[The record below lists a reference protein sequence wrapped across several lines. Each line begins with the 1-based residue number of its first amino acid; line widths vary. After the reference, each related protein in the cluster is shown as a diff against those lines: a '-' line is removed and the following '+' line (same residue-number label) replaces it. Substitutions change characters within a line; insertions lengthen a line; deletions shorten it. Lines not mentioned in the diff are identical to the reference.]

1 MSLILIVLLPLVGM
15 AIPPLLARTN
25 RNLAFASAAGLASTS
40 LVLLLSRSTAVFAG
54 EVERWSVAWIPSI
67 GWNLS
72 FMVDGLG
79 FMFALLILGIG
90 VLIIIYARSYLPESD
105 NTGRFYC
112 YLLLFMGSMVG
123 VVLSDNVLTMVVFWE
138 LTSLSSFLL
147 IGYWSHTVE
156 GRQGARMAL
165 VVTGMGGLALLA
177 GALLLGN
184 IVGSYELSTILQ
196 SRALVDASPLAST
209 ALLLILLGAFTKS
222 AQFPFHFW
230 LPHAMAAPTPVS
242 AYLHSATMVKLGVF
256 LMARIFPVFAGSEM
270 WLFLVGGTGL
280 ATMALAAYWT
290 IFKDDL
296 KALLAYS
303 TISHLGLMTF
313 LFGIGTP
320 MAAVAA
326 VFHIL
331 NHCAFK
337 AALFM
342 TAGIVDHEAGTR
354 DLRKLGGLYGL
365 MPITGTLALIGAA
378 AMAGLPPLNGFI
390 SKEMM
395 LEESLHVHAGSL
407 PGWVVPAIVT
417 LAALLSVAYSC
428 RFAFGTFFGE
438 RPESFPH
445 PPHEPPNGMRLPVA
459 ILIAI
464 CVAVGLFPEQ
474 IAEPLVKVSGTAV
487 VGEPLPSFHLA
498 LWHGFGTPLM
508 MSLIAIV
515 GGALLYAGR
524 GRLFAA
530 HNAASVR
537 VVAKRLY
544 DGVIDATVT
553 FSERVTLALQNGSLQ
568 RYLSLLVGAAII
580 VGFWPFWQLGYSSGS
595 LPSTP
600 TDIPS
605 IVGFGLLVVTA
616 VGTAVFHR
624 RRLVALVM
632 LGVVGLVVTLAF
644 VHFSAPDLAL
654 TQISV
659 EFVTIVM
666 ILVALHLLPK
676 NSPRESPGL
685 RRVRDV
691 GLAIAAGGGVTA
703 LVYAVLT
710 RPFPFESIS
719 EYHLA
724 NSVPGGGGHNV
735 VNVILVD
742 FRGYDTFGEISVLA
756 IAALGIY
763 ALIDQFGLGRLS
775 PGLKDQE
782 DESGHPLML
791 SVVARLILPLAL
803 LVSVFI
809 FLRGHNAPGGG
820 FIAGLVTAIAL
831 ILQYVAFGAGWTQRR
846 VRADFHPVVAL
857 GVLIAGLTGIGSW
870 FFGRPFLTS
879 WHDLVHLPLIGD
891 IEIASAIAFDFGVYL
906 VVVGA
911 ALLVMANLS
920 KVDKREHL
928 LAQERERERKLSLT
942 MPRVEEV

>member
-1 MSLILIVLLPLVGM
+1 MSLLLIVLLPLVGM
-15 AIPPLLARTN
+15 AIPPLLARTQ
-25 RNLAFASAAGLASTS
+25 RNLAFVAAAGLASTS
-40 LVLLLSRSTAVFAG
+40 LLLLLSRSTAVFAG
-54 EVERWSVAWIPSI
+54 EVERWSVGWIPSI

-79 FMFALLILGIG
+79 FMFAFLILGIG
-90 VLIIIYARSYLPESD
+90 VLIIVYARWYLPESD
-105 NTGRFYC
+105 TLGRFYA
-112 YLLLFMGSMVG
+112 YLLLFMGSMLG
-123 VVLSDNVLTMVVFWE
+123 VVLSDNTLTLVVFWE

-147 IGYWSHTVE
+147 IGYWSHTPE

-177 GALLLGN
+177 GVLVLGN

-196 SRALVDASPLAST
+196 SRGLVDASPLAGI
-209 ALLLILLGAFTKS
+209 ALVLILLGAFTKS

-256 LMARIFPVFAGSEM
+256 LVARIFPVFAGSEL
-270 WLFLVGGTGL
+270 WLWMVGGAGL
-280 ATMALAAYWT
+280 ATMTLGAYWA

-303 TISHLGLMTF
+303 TISHLGLITL

-320 MAAVAA
+320 MSAAAG

-342 TAGIVDHEAGTR
+342 SAGIVDHEAGTR
-354 DLRKLGGLYGL
+354 DLKKLGGLYGL
-365 MPITGTLALIGAA
+365 MPVTGTLAVVAAA
-378 AMAGLPPLNGFI
+378 AMAGIPPLNGFI
-390 SKEMM
+390 SKEML

-407 PGWVVPAIVT
+407 PGWLVPAIVT
-417 LAALLSVAYSC
+417 GAALLSVTYSC
-428 RFAFGTFFGE
+428 RFVFGTFFGA

-445 PPHEPPNGMRLPVA
+445 PPHEPPNGMRLPVG
-459 ILIAI
+459 LLVAI
-464 CVAVGLFPEQ
+464 CVAVGLYPVL
-474 IAEPLVKVSGTAV
+474 IAEPMVKLAGTAV
-487 VGEPLPSFHLA
+487 AGQALPDFHLA
-498 LWHGFGTPLM
+498 LWHGINTPLI
-508 MSLIAIV
+508 MSLIAIA
-515 GGALLYAGR
+515 GGAALYAGR
-524 GRLFAA
+524 RGLWAA
-530 HNAASVR
+530 HQAATVR

-544 DGVIDATVT
+544 DALIEGTVML
-553 FSERVTLALQNGSLQ
+553 SERVTLTLQNGSLQ
-568 RYLSLLVGAAII
+568 RYLSLLVGAAIL
-580 VGFWPFWQLGYSSGS
+580 VALWPFWELGYSAGASA
-595 LPSTP
+595 STP
-600 TDIPS
+600 LDNAS
-605 IVGFGLLVVTA
+605 LVAWLLLVVTA
-616 VGTAVFHR
+616 VGTAVLHR
-624 RRLVALVM
+624 RRIVALVM

-654 TQISV
+654 TQVSV
-659 EFVTIVM
+659 EFVTIVL

-676 NSPRESPGL
+676 DTPSESPSL
-685 RRVRDV
+685 RRIRDV
-691 GLAIAAGGGVTA
+691 GLALAAGGGTTA

-710 RPFPFESIS
+710 RPFESIS

-742 FRGYDTFGEISVLA
+742 FRGYDTFGEISVLT

-763 ALIDQFGLGRLS
+763 ALVDQFGLGKLS
-775 PGLKDQE
+775 PGRTDQE
-782 DESGHPLML
+782 DEAGHPLML
-791 SVVARLILPLAL
+791 SVVARLVLPLAL

-809 FLRGHNAPGGG
+809 FVRGHNAPGGG
-820 FIAGLVTAIAL
+820 FIAGLVTGIAF
-831 ILQYVAFGAGWTQRR
+831 ILQYVAFGVGWTQKRLP
-846 VRADFHPVVAL
+846 ADFHPVAAL

-879 WHDLVHLPLIGD
+879 WHDHVHLPLIGD
-891 IEIASAIAFDFGVYL
+891 IEVASAMAFDLGVYL
-906 VVVGA
+906 VVVGSVM
-911 ALLVMANLS
+911 LVMANLA

-928 LAQERERERKLSLT
+928 LAQERERERDLSLQ